1 MLHYLLSRAI
11 ALILVTLTSV
21 TLLGA
26 CGGSQRASSETPE
39 IAYRKGVAFFDRG
52 SYDRAVEQLQQ
63 VFEFG
68 RVNEWADDAQ
78 YTLARAYYEGK
89 QYLLAA
95 NEFDRFIGLYPRDER
110 VEEAAYYRAMSYYRQ
125 SPPFNLDQTDSERAV
140 EYLRLFLSTYPN
152 SERAQDIGQKI
163 DELQEKL
170 ARKLLA
176 KAELYERGEMYEA
189 AAITFQRVL
198 EKYPSTDVV
207 DESLLGAMRSWVA
220 FADASIPSRKRERLE
235 NAVTAYNRLVQLFPG
250 SPHLKEAELIFGS
263 IQERME
269 TLG

>member
-1 MLHYLLSRAI
+1 LSRSI
-11 ALILVTLTSV
+11 ALILVSLTSV

-39 IAYRKGVAFFDRG
+39 IAYQKGVAFFEKG
-52 SYDRAVEQLQQ
+52 SYERAVEQLQR

-78 YTLARAYYEGK
+78 YTLARAYYESK

-125 SPPFNLDQTDSERAV
+125 SPPFNLDQADSERAV
-140 EYLRLFLSTYPN
+140 EYLRLFLSTYPS

-170 ARKLLA
+170 AQKLLA

-235 NAVTAYNRLVQLFPG
+235 NAVIAYNRLVQLFPG
-250 SPHLKEAELIFGS
+250 SPLLKDAELIFGS